1 MPSRWRRRLSV
12 KRSSSLNLRAVVAGR
27 ARRQRRVQA
36 QRCASPWRSA
46 LRSDFPAMLGQP
58 GLRRTR
64 YALFERCAQT
74 AATSQSTKRVS
85 FGTRARLPC
94 ASRRRGGA
102 LRWARTRLCGAERA
116 GIDAWCTTA
125 ASTRQAVSGRGDFRD
140 GEKVSPDTN
149 SPCGLFVPGERLSLR
164 LSAACKARP
173 GLGARSALQHLTH
186 RSCLSAA
193 AAGRVASSA
202 VQAPAEHH
210 SGVEA
215 QRRPPRY
222 EPLPD
227 TACRSAPPPHTS
239 EQ

>member
-1 MPSRWRRRLSV
+1 MPLRWRRRLSV

-94 ASRRRGGA
+94 ASRRHGGA

-125 ASTRQAVSGRGDFRD
+125 ASTRQAVSGRGDFRG
-140 GEKVSPDTN
+140 GETH
-149 SPCGLFVPGERLSLR
+149 
-164 LSAACKARP
+164 RP
-173 GLGARSALQHLTH
+173 GLGARSALRKLTH